1 MPEMAT
7 KARGLEVQKRV
18 QTGMP
23 YGIRRGAAMKLGWV
37 LLTAFLCPLSASLW
51 AQTNKALPSNT
62 SGWIDILPDEA
73 FKSWTRVAIPPDK
86 ALDPVSQ
93 WKKALTLAGQRR
105 IG

>member
-1 MPEMAT
+1 
-7 KARGLEVQKRV
+7 
-18 QTGMP
+18 
-23 YGIRRGAAMKLGWV
+23 MKLGWV